1 MNNLIWDELKFFIS
15 RLKSLSISEFI
26 NLDNKGL
33 CVSVKNELESW
44 VYWPDKINS
53 EICDKIIKF
62 FHERESFMW
71 PIYDNANTKILDD
84 SGLFYAG
91 DLIAMSL
98 NPDKAITS
106 KANPDLKIERV
117 INNSREWAIT
127 AGISFGSQENEITQ
141 NYFDFIAD
149 MNQDRQ
155 NLALYLA
162 KLDNKPAG
170 TFLLTR
176 KNGVYYFGVKPE
188 FRRMG
193 VAAAM
198 MKQICKLVNKN
209 FITLQATPTG
219 YKFYKSFGFSELFPI
234 KVYSPEKEIF

>member
-15 RLKSLSISEFI
+15 RLKSLSISESL
-26 NLDNKGL
+26 NLDNKGF

-71 PIYDNANTKILDD
+71 PIYDNADTKILDD
-84 SGLFYAG
+84 SGLFYSG

-98 NPDKAITS
+98 NPDNAIFT
-106 KANPDLKIERV
+106 KANSNVKIERV

-141 NYFDFIAD
+141 N
-149 MNQDRQ
+149 
-155 NLALYLA
+155 
-162 KLDNKPAG
+162 
-170 TFLLTR
+170 
-176 KNGVYYFGVKPE
+176 
-188 FRRMG
+188 
-193 VAAAM
+193 
-198 MKQICKLVNKN
+198 
-209 FITLQATPTG
+209 
-219 YKFYKSFGFSELFPI
+219 
-234 KVYSPEKEIF
+234 